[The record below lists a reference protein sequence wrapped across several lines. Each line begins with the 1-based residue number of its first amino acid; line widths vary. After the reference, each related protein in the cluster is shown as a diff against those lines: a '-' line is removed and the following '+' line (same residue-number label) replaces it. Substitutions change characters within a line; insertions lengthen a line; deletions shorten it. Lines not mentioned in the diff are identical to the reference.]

1 MNLSFFIIIFYYI
14 FSFVIVFFFM
24 IDKNVSEILNYRNQM
39 KSKNLIILI
48 IKNRIFVIFVIFV
61 IQYKKH

>member
-1 MNLSFFIIIFYYI
+1 MNLLFFTIIFYYI

-48 IKNRIFVIFVIFV
+48 IKNRIFVIFVI
-61 IQYKKH
+61 QYKKH

>member
-1 MNLSFFIIIFYYI
+1 MNLSFFTIIFYYI

>member
-1 MNLSFFIIIFYYI
+1 MNLSFFTTIFYYI

>member
-1 MNLSFFIIIFYYI
+1 MNLLFFTIIFYYI